1 MSDGEWVL
9 MIAYCWVMSD
19 GEWVLMIAYC
29 WVMRETNDGY
39 KLFIMGNDANQM
51 QQFINI
57 HHSTPITQR
66 PPNSTNL

>member
-1 MSDGEWVL
+1 MGVDDCVLLGDECWIMGVDDCILMGDGEWG
-9 MIAYCWVMSD
+9 MGID
-19 GEWVLMIAYC
+19 
-29 WVMRETNDGY
+29 DGY
-39 KLFIMGNDANQM
+39 KLFIMGDVANQM